1 MALQRTVRAIIRP
14 GEESGYVAVCDDIF
28 VVTQGETL
36 DEVVNNL
43 KEAIELYFE
52 GENLDE
58 LGFAPNPVILVT
70 FEMEAAVA

>member
-1 MALQRTVRAIIRP
+1 MALQRTVRAVIKP
-14 GEESGYVAVCDDIF
+14 DEESGYVAVCDDIF

-36 DEVVNNL
+36 DEVTKNL

-52 GENLDE
+52 DENLEE
-58 LGFAPNPVILVT
+58 LGFAKNPIILVT

>member
-1 MALQRTVRAIIRP
+1 MALQRTIRAVVRP
-14 GEESGYVAVCDDIF
+14 GEESGYVASCLDIF

-36 DEVVNNL
+36 DEVIGNL

-52 GENLDE
+52 GENLEE
-58 LGFAPNPVILVT
+58 LGYASNPVILVT

>member
-1 MALQRTVRAIIRP
+1 MALQRTIRAVIKP
-14 GEESGYVAVCDDIF
+14 GEESGYVGVCDDIF

-36 DEVVNNL
+36 DEVTKNL

-52 GENLDE
+52 DE
-58 LGFAPNPVILVT
+58 DVESLGFTKNPVILVT

>member
-1 MALQRTVRAIIRP
+1 MALQRTIRALIRP

-36 DEVVNNL
+36 DEVTKNL

-52 GENLDE
+52 DE
-58 LGFAPNPVILVT
+58 DVEKLGFTKNPVILVT

>member
-1 MALQRTVRAIIRP
+1 MALQRTVRAVVKP
-14 GEESGYVAVCDDIF
+14 DEESGYVAVCEDIF

-36 DEVVNNL
+36 DETIANL

-52 GENLDE
+52 GENPE
-58 LGFAPNPVILVT
+58 EQGFSRNPVILVT